1 MPNFSLATTE
11 DGSLSLH
18 ETNLDELYHNRAGA
32 FTEAITNYV
41 EPAMQFLKL
50 ARAVGTVRPSL
61 RVLDSCFGLGY
72 NSLALANSLASSN
85 TDTSA
90 DLSCGFNLQV
100 EGIELDPD
108 VLAVVPQVLD
118 QDCFAALERQT
129 LEQLNFK
136 ISVCDLRQFLLERES
151 SCLYDLI
158 FHDPFS
164 PKKVPELWSVDL
176 FQHYYLAMT
185 EDSALLTYAC
195 APAVRGALISLGFK
209 VFRTTGL
216 GRKNGGTIAIK
227 TSTQDLVQELLKVDN
242 TCIFEIAGE
251 ELRRLGKSSQ
261 VPFRDPYLTDCRA
274 TILARREAEQAEFR
288 LSYLNNPGP

>member
-18 ETNLDELYHNRAGA
+18 ENSLDELYHNRAGA
-32 FTEAITNYV
+32 FTEALTNYV

-50 ARAVGTVRPSL
+50 ARAAGSTL
-61 RVLDSCFGLGY
+61 TVLDSCFGLGY
-72 NSLALANSLASSN
+72 NSLALANFLASAPQFKLVV
-85 TDTSA
+85 D
-90 DLSCGFNLQV
+90 GV
-100 EGIELDPD
+100 ELDPE
-108 VLAVVPQVLD
+108 VLAVVPEVLA
-118 QDCFAALERQT
+118 QPCFVALQNQT

-136 ISVCDLRQFLLERES
+136 ISVCDLRQFLRTRETS
-151 SCLYDLI
+151 SPELYDVI
-158 FHDPFS
+158 YHDPFS

-176 FQHYYLAMT
+176 FRHYYQSMA
-185 EDSALLTYAC
+185 EDSILLTYAC

-227 TSTQDLVQELLKVDN
+227 SSNKELIQDLLQTEKS
-242 TCIFEIAGE
+242 CIFAIEGE

-261 VPFRDPYLTDCRA
+261 VPFRDPNLKDDTA
-274 TILARREAEQAEFR
+274 TILARRQAEQQEFR
-288 LSYLNNPGP
+288 RQAV

>member
-1 MPNFSLATTE
+1 MSNFNLATTE

-18 ETNLDELYHNRAGA
+18 ETSLDELYHNRAGA
-32 FTEAITNYV
+32 FSEAVTNYV

-50 ARAVGTVRPSL
+50 ARADGSL
-61 RVLDSCFGLGY
+61 LQVLDSCFGLGY
-72 NSLALANSLASSN
+72 NSLALANFLASS
-85 TDTSA
+85 SA
-90 DLSCGFNLQV
+90 DPSEDTGCGFKLKV

-108 VLAVVPQVLD
+108 VLAVVPEVMAQP
-118 QDCFAALERQT
+118 CFAVLENHT
-129 LEQLNFK
+129 LEQLNFQ
-136 ISVCDLRQFLLERES
+136 INVCDLRKFLLDRETS
-151 SCLYDLI
+151 SSPDNLYDLI

-176 FQHYYLAMT
+176 FQHYYRAMA

-216 GRKNGGTIAIK
+216 GHKNGGTIAIK
-227 TSTQDLVQELLKVDN
+227 TGNHKLIHDLLRAEN
-242 TCIFEIAGE
+242 SCIFEIVGE

-261 VPFRDPYLTDCRA
+261 VPFRDANLNDDSR
-274 TILARREAEQAEFR
+274 TILNRREAEQLEFR
-288 LSYLNNPGP
+288 SQAI

>member
-1 MPNFSLATTE
+1 MQMPNFSLATTE

-18 ETNLDELYHNRAGA
+18 ETSLDELYHNRAGA

-50 ARAVGTVRPSL
+50 ARPGGSIL

-72 NSLALANSLASSN
+72 NSLALANRLAS
-85 TDTSA
+85 A
-90 DLSCGFNLQV
+90 AQFNLEV

-108 VLAVVPQVLD
+108 VLAVVPQVLA
-118 QDCFAALERQT
+118 QPCFAALEKQA

-136 ISVCDLRQFLLERES
+136 ISVCDLRQFLVEREP

-176 FQHYYLAMT
+176 FQHYYQAMA
-185 EDSALLTYAC
+185 EDSAILTYAC

-209 VFRTTGL
+209 VLRTTGL

-227 TSTQDLVQELLKVDN
+227 TNNQDLVKELLKLDS
-242 TCIFEIAGE
+242 TCIFEIVGE

-261 VPFRDPYLTDCRA
+261 VPFRDPDLTDNSS
-274 TILARREAEQAEFR
+274 TILARREAEQAQFR
-288 LSYLNNPGP
+288 LGYLNNPGS